1 MKKIAVVKGG
11 VVRDVFVT
19 ANPDTILLRE
29 GESLIETTAR
39 VRIGDKAPMK
49 EKEAEKK
56 KRTLLPASV
65 LLPTEGPTK
74 TFSEKITE
82 AKWKIAVATGAA
94 AAGGTA
100 LLHFFGGQ

>member
-19 ANPDTILLRE
+19 TNPDNILLRE
-29 GESLIETTAR
+29 GESLLETTER
-39 VRIGDKAPMK
+39 IRIGDKVPM
-49 EKEAEKK
+49 KEAEKK

-65 LLPTEGPTK
+65 LLPVEEKTK
-74 TFSEKITE
+74 TLSQKITE